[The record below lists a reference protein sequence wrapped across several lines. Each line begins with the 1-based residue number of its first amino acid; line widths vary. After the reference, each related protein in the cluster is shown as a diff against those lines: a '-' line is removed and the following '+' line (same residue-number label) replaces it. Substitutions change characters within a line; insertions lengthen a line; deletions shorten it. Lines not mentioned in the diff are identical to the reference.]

1 MHYFYNIYKNEYRHI
16 LKHTAKM
23 KVFIL
28 LSVLSLIAGEYDY
41 GYRVDNQL
49 LKSFNDVG
57 ERSCCEECIAYTNCQ
72 SVNYNKNNYS
82 CELNYQHISGPGKAI
97 HAEYVYMD
105 RSHCFSL
112 ASCSEVSS
120 DPSLA
125 L

>member
-1 MHYFYNIYKNEYRHI
+1 
-16 LKHTAKM
+16 M

-28 LSVLSLIAGEYDY
+28 LAVLSLIAGEYDY

-49 LKSFNDVG
+49 LNSFNDVG

-82 CELNYQHISGPGKAI
+82 CELNYQHISGPGKAM

-120 DPSLA
+120 DPCLA
-125 L
+125 LLHHLFKRARNFF

>member
-1 MHYFYNIYKNEYRHI
+1 
-16 LKHTAKM
+16 M

-57 ERSCCEECIAYTNCQ
+57 ERSCCKECIAYTNCQ

-82 CELNYQHISGPGKAI
+82 CELNYQHISGPGKTI

-112 ASCSEVSS
+112 ASCSERFCNLSCNANEKCVLTSTNQPVCIIS
-120 DPSLA
+120 DE
-125 L
+125 